1 MRLRALP
8 EIEFESEWDET
19 SYEYMASY
27 IVQPSLQ
34 WDCQGIVNATDPVF
48 STRVEEI
55 KKELLEKYKDTVF
68 RPEIARNAP
77 VRGPHCEATI
87 TLIPDAVP
95 KAQKCFQMVGDR
107 RKGMIDFINRL
118 LKEDK
123 IETSLSEWSSPAFV
137 VPKKKPGDWRLVI
150 D

>member
-1 MRLRALP
+1 
-8 EIEFESEWDET
+8 
-19 SYEYMASY
+19 MASY

-55 KKELLEKYKDTVF
+55 KRELLEKYKDTVF

-107 RKGMIDFINRL
+107 RKRN
-118 LKEDK
+118 E
-123 IETSLSEWSSPAFV
+123 
-137 VPKKKPGDWRLVI
+137 
-150 D
+150 